1 MSREKNG
8 GKDIRFITAMM
19 WTIDIKCLSW
29 VMKMGMEW
37 KEGKLK
43 VSMMVLNALEIGN
56 VDQLEKSRQV
66 HLEI

>member
-1 MSREKNG
+1 
-8 GKDIRFITAMM
+8 MM

-29 VMKMGMEW
+29 LMKMGMEW

-56 VDQLEKSRQV
+56 IDQLEKGRQV

>member
-1 MSREKNG
+1 MEERTS
-8 GKDIRFITAMM
+8 ASSLQMM

-56 VDQLEKSRQV
+56 IDQLEKSRQV